1 MERRKLA
8 QMGLR
13 MAEQMD
19 LPGELTPG
27 VPDMQLVG
35 SRQFFMMQ
43 HKGVLAYSPEAV
55 EIDGGTLL
63 VRLTG
68 RELQLQAMTETEIRR
83 ASLSTRTE
91 PISTAALTE
100 YILT

>member
-1 MERRKLA
+1 
-8 QMGLR
+8 
-13 MAEQMD
+13 MD

-43 HKGVLAYSPEAV
+43 HKGELAYSPEAV

-68 RELQLQAMTETEIRR
+68 RELQLQAMTETEIRV
-83 ASLSTRTE
+83 AGCIEKVELVE
-91 PISTAALTE
+91 
-100 YILT
+100 

>member
-1 MERRKLA
+1 MEKRKLA

-13 MAEQMD
+13 AAEQMD

-43 HKGVLAYSPEAV
+43 HKGVLAYSPEVV

-68 RELQLQAMTETEIRR
+68 RELRLLAMTETEIRL
-83 ASLSTRTE
+83 AGCIEKVELVE
-91 PISTAALTE
+91 
-100 YILT
+100 

>member
-1 MERRKLA
+1 MEKRKLA

-13 MAEQMD
+13 AAEGMD

-68 RELQLQAMTETEIRR
+68 RELQLQAMTETEIRV
-83 ASLSTRTE
+83 AGCIEKVELVE
-91 PISTAALTE
+91 
-100 YILT
+100 

>member
-68 RELQLQAMTETEIRR
+68 RELQLQAMTETEIRV
-83 ASLSTRTE
+83 AGCIEKVELVE
-91 PISTAALTE
+91 
-100 YILT
+100 